1 MWGCGRWAHS
11 TVESERGPVEDRW
24 RGGCGTVWLWRWG
37 VRSINIIVYTCVL
50 MYNRSINSYH
60 ANRYHAS
67 CMHGWMRQSITKTS
81 AGRVRVTPQHRA
93 RVRSVD
99 GLRRI

>member
-37 VRSINIIVYTCVL
+37 VRSINIIVYKIYMCSKSNV
-50 MYNRSINSYH
+50 
-60 ANRYHAS
+60 
-67 CMHGWMRQSITKTS
+67 
-81 AGRVRVTPQHRA
+81 
-93 RVRSVD
+93 
-99 GLRRI
+99 